1 MRIVVLKLEVFVFET
16 EDVLYI
22 GIDTH
27 GGQRTWVAGELQFHL
42 FEVVHVDVCVAQCVD
57 EVSGLQPC
65 HLCHHLQQQ
74 CIGGDIEGHT

>member
-42 FEVVHVDVCVAQCVD
+42 FEVVHVDVCVTQCVD
-57 EVSGLQPC
+57 EVRL
-65 HLCHHLQQQ
+65 LCLLSLASVASCSDQNSSLRYP
-74 CIGGDIEGHT
+74 